1 MSTSISS
8 ITPLPRI
15 TGETVE
21 RVFTP
26 GAGGM
31 DNQVSS
37 SSSSSSR

>member
-1 MSTSISS
+1 MSTSVRR
-8 ITPLPRI
+8 ITLLSRI
-15 TGETVE
+15 TGDTVE

-26 GAGGM
+26 GTGGM